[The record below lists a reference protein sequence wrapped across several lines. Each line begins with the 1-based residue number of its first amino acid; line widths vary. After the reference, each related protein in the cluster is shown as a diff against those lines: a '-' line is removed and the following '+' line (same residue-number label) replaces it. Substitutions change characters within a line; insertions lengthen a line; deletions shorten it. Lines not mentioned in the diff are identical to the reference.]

1 MRTFILP
8 QNGCRIEVLRD
19 KLYKAGLKYP
29 SMDVQWRKDT
39 DVVEVAGDWVDAVAD
54 VIELIVSAHTP
65 DDLLPEEE
73 DAQLDVF
80 ADAQIGE
87 LVGKLKNAG
96 LFQMSATEIFDDI
109 QGRVDAIGSLAEAK
123 AFLGQVIPFLVTGV
137 IWIIRRLLTRK

>member
-8 QNGCRIEVLRD
+8 QAGCRIEVLRD
-19 KLYKAGLKYP
+19 KLYKAGIKYP
-29 SMDVQWRKDT
+29 AMDVQWRRDT
-39 DVVEVAGDWVDAVAD
+39 DIVEATGDWVDAVAD

>member
-1 MRTFILP
+1 VRTFILP

>member
-8 QNGCRIEVLRD
+8 QAGCRIEVLRD
-19 KLYKAGLKYP
+19 KLYKAGIKYP
-29 SMDVQWRKDT
+29 AMDVQWRRDT
-39 DVVEVAGDWVDAVAD
+39 DIVEATGDWVDAVAD

-109 QGRVDAIGSLAEAK
+109 QGRIDAIGSLAEAK